1 MQQSHQT
8 PSRQILVR
16 LPDDIAARLARAV
29 APRQRNRFVVDLL
42 RRELEK
48 EDAALIAACEAMNR
62 FEAIHPESV
71 QETQQW
77 LEADLVRAADDWDP
91 DFDAEKFS
99 RDAAV
104 AQAALASVAPPAI
117 IGNEVI
123 APAR

>member
-1 MQQSHQT
+1 MQQTHQT

-62 FEAIHPESV
+62 FEATHLESV

-77 LEADLVRAADDWDP
+77 LEADLVGAADDWDP

-104 AQAALASVAPPAI
+104 AQAALASVAPL
-117 IGNEVI
+117 G
-123 APAR
+123 RHRK